1 MFENKKILL
10 LTNNLDI
17 IESVCLDWQSQ
28 YDILAVVSENLGGG
42 DEYMWSPRL
51 RLGMVVRERNT
62 TIFYYYCG
70 Q

>member
-28 YDILAVVSENLGGG
+28 YDILAVVSENLGG
-42 DEYMWSPRL
+42 R
-51 RLGMVVRERNT
+51 
-62 TIFYYYCG
+62 
-70 Q
+70 